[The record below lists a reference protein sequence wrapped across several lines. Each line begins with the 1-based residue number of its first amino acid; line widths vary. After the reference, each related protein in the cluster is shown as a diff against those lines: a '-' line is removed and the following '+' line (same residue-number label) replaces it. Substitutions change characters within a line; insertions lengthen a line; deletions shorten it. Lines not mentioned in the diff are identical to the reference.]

1 MSIWFILLLWTIG
14 AFLIYIVPSVKA
26 TEAYVIAQTE
36 YNIKV
41 IRTIIFLLVFFFWI
55 GILSYLVIDRIYLS
69 KRIKLLNEY
78 TLEDQALDNAFAKW
92 LDEQF
97 SSEENTIPVYYDEDS
112 DEASIR
118 DEDYQEK
125 LFQVRAKNIEQRM
138 DPNKRWSIGPDG
150 SLRKDR

>member
-1 MSIWFILLLWTIG
+1 MSIWFILLLWTVG
-14 AFLIYIVPSVKA
+14 ALFTHILPSVKA
-26 TEAYVIAQTE
+26 TEAYLIAQTE
-36 YNIKV
+36 YEIKV
-41 IRTIIFLLVFFFWI
+41 IRTVFFFLVFFFWV
-55 GILSYLVIDRIYLS
+55 GILSYLIIDHIYLS

-78 TLEDQALDNAFAKW
+78 TLEDQAVDNAFSKW

-97 SSEENTIPVYYDEDS
+97 ASEENTIPVYYDEDT

-125 LFQVRAKNIEQRM
+125 LFQVRAKSIERRM
-138 DPNKRWSIGPDG
+138 DPEKRWSVGPDG